1 MITVPQIYQRIKNAG
16 LALLSDPGRYRILLI
31 PSRHAQVHVDHDTAM
46 KYSAFYRGVAYISQ
60 SIAGLPW
67 ETLRQS
73 PDKTERLTRHSLWY
87 TLRVRANPE
96 MSAFSFKETLI
107 AHAITH
113 GNGFAEIEFDE
124 AGRPLY
130 FWPITPDR
138 VQVKRDPETNQI
150 YYEIANFTAPPT
162 ILPPWKMFHLHGLG
176 FDGLTGYSLITLAGR
191 SLGLSIA
198 AEMYGEDF
206 FSNGAVSTGYLQHP
220 KSLGD
225 EAYNRLKD
233 QMNEKAMFGRKWRP
247 MVLEEGMK
255 WESIALNARDSQMLE
270 TRQFQ
275 ISDIARWLGLPPH
288 KLADLTRST
297 YSNIESQSIEVVN
310 DAFMPWIYRLEQEA
324 NYKLFTGR
332 ERGVITKMNV
342 RGLLRGDDMSRAAYY
357 QIMRNIGVY
366 STNDIRRLEDM
377 DPVGSEGDELLVQL
391 NQTTLKRLVSGEPN
405 KQKPATPPPQVPGA
419 PAPPDPDQMKQNYAG
434 LVLDAFRRIL
444 KREKGRFDQVRHK
457 EPADL
462 AAWRDG
468 FLPEHRNY
476 MIQTLRPVFY
486 SLAAML
492 DPAASVLDA
501 QTTNIL
507 EAATTAHIVESRR
520 TLENLTTDP
529 NGEFEIEAR
538 AKREADDLLERFVVA
553 IVQRRTQ

>member
-1 MITVPQIYQRIKNAG
+1 MNAG
-16 LALLSDPGRYRILLI
+16 RALLSDPARYRILLM
-31 PSRHAQVHVDHDTAM
+31 PSRHAQVPIDHDTAM

-67 ETLRQS
+67 EVLRQT
-73 PDKTERLTRHSLWY
+73 PDKTERLTRHPLWY
-87 TLRVRANPE
+87 TLRIRANPE
-96 MSAFSFKETLI
+96 MSAFSFKETMI

-124 AGRPLY
+124 GGRPLY
-130 FWPITPDR
+130 FWLITPDR
-138 VQVKRDPETNQI
+138 VQVKRNPETNEI
-150 YYEIANFTAPPT
+150 YYEIANYTAPPT

-176 FDGLTGYSLITLAGR
+176 FDGLTGYSLITMAAR

-206 FSNGAVSTGYLQHP
+206 FANGAVSTGYLQHP

-225 EAYNRLKD
+225 EAYTRLKD
-233 QMNEKAMFGRKWRP
+233 QMQEKAMFGRKWRP

-275 ISDIARWLGLPPH
+275 VSDIARWLGLPPH

-310 DAFMPWIYRLEQEA
+310 DAFMPWIYRAEQEA
-324 NYKLFTGR
+324 NYKCFTGR

-366 STNDIRRLEDM
+366 STNTILRLEDM
-377 DPVGSEGDELLVQL
+377 DPVGPEGDELLVQL
-391 NQTTLKRLVSGEPN
+391 NQTTLKRLVSGDVN
-405 KQKPATPPPQVPGA
+405 KGAKPALPGQVPGA
-419 PAPPDPDQMKQNYAG
+419 PAGPEADQVKQNYAG
-434 LVLDAFRRIL
+434 LVQDAFRRIL
-444 KREKGRFDQVRHK
+444 KREQGRFDQVKHK
-457 EPADL
+457 NQADL
-462 AAWRDG
+462 AAWRDE
-468 FLPEHRNY
+468 FLPEQRNY
-476 MIQTLRPVFY
+476 MVQTLRPIFY
-486 SLAAML
+486 SLASML
-492 DPAASVLDA
+492 DPAANVLDA

-520 TLENLTTDP
+520 ILEDLGEDP
-529 NGEFEIEAR
+529 RGELEIEAR
-538 AKREADDLLERFVVA
+538 AKREAENLIEKFVLA
-553 IVQRRTQ
+553 IVQRRMQ